1 MSLSIDNESN
11 LHLQVINKM
20 LLDFTIAYLNTEET
34 LLNELFTVPIK
45 ESLNNSDEN
54 KNIKNIEKGKD
65 NINLN

>member
-1 MSLSIDNESN
+1 MSYLYNESN